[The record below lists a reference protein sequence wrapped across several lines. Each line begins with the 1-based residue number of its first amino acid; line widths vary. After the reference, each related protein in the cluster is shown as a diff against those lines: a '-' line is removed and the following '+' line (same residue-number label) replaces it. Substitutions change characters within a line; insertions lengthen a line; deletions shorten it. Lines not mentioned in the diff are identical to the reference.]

1 MAENGGIWKT
11 FADYDRRYVYL
22 VLFLVVTIPL
32 LNPLGF
38 PISVSPDTRQ
48 FYEVLNTVEEG
59 DIVMV
64 AYNTE
69 FSGFNELKP
78 GVIATTRVLI
88 EKGAKIVVASAHPEA
103 VSINPV
109 VFDYLSKEV
118 QENDYTYGEDYIDL
132 GFVLVNEAAV
142 AAMAQDFHGVI
153 TQDLYNEPID
163 GTFLDDVNTHEDFD
177 LIVDF
182 TTGLSTTYILNHYA
196 LSGTPLIVN
205 CIGVMIPSQKNYV
218 DTGLVL
224 GLLGSMRGGAELE
237 YLTQSPGPGLI
248 AMDAFTFGHYM
259 LIGFIIIGNLG
270 YYMYTRHQPGG
281 R

>member
-11 FADYDRRYVYL
+11 FAEYDRRYVYL
-22 VLFLVVTIPL
+22 VLFLVVVVPL

-78 GVIATTRVLI
+78 GIIASTRVLI
-88 EKGAKIVVASAHPEA
+88 EKGAKIVIASAHPEA
-103 VSINPV
+103 ISINPI
-109 VFDYLSKEV
+109 VFEYLATEV

-132 GFVLVNEAAV
+132 GYVLVNEAAV

-153 TQDLYNEPID
+153 TQDISNNPIA

-196 LSGTPLIVN
+196 LSGTPLLVN

-237 YLTQSPGPGLI
+237 YLTDSPGPGLI

-259 LIGFIIIGNLG
+259 LIGFIIMGNLG
-270 YYMYTRHQPGG
+270 YYMYTRHQPG
-281 R
+281 RR